1 MKITKKITL
10 NLRKEKGNFIV
21 SDTATLRMMCGTTS
35 VEGNIRFFNIEKKGT
50 KWVVPIKTIKD
61 RINQLE
67 ERRKILDE
75 RLHIMKQIVED
86 KK

>member
-21 SDTATLRMMCGTTS
+21 SDTATLRMTTS